1 MNFNP
6 AAAIMEML
14 HNIAAHPW
22 VYDRIQTLAGQR
34 RVLDRMSKRTAAIS
48 AETVVDVGG
57 GTGASRKLWP
67 VSSRYICLDIEMP
80 KLAGF
85 RSNVPDG
92 LAILSDAT
100 KMPIVTG
107 SVDVLMC
114 MAVVHHLTDAMLE
127 QVFEEAL
134 RVLKVGGHLIL
145 LDPVLNPTPW
155 RRCSGS
161 LIAVLSTPEDSHK
174 KLEGRFKIIHW
185 ESSPS
190 IMSTSLASAIPMS
203 AFFTPD
209 VSTVPQLQGDWLCA
223 ND

>member
-1 MNFNP
+1 
-6 AAAIMEML
+6 
-14 HNIAAHPW
+14 
-22 VYDRIQTLAGQR
+22 
-34 RVLDRMSKRTAAIS
+34 
-48 AETVVDVGG
+48 
-57 GTGASRKLWP
+57 
-67 VSSRYICLDIEMP
+67 MP

-145 LDPVLNPTPW
+145 LDPVLNRQRLAGQLLW
-155 RRCSGS
+155 KFDRGS
-161 LIAVLSTPEDSHK
+161 YPRTEEDLHK
-174 KLEGRFKIIHW
+174 KLESRFKIIHW
-185 ESSPS
+185 EKF
-190 IMSTSLASAIPMS
+190 AIYHEYVFGIGVRS
-203 AFFTPD
+203 
-209 VSTVPQLQGDWLCA
+209 
-223 ND
+223 